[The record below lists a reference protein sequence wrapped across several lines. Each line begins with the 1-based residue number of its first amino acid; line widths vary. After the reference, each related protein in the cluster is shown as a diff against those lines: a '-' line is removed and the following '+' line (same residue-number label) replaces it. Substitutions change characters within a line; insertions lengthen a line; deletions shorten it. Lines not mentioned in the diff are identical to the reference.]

1 MNIQELVTAFTLGIF
16 STLNPCVL
24 PLFPGF
30 LVFLSRIQEDSGNK
44 IRRYLPGVS
53 ILAGVLV
60 SMLILGLIISV
71 LSVSIGNAL
80 VWVIP
85 IADALLI
92 ILGLLM
98 LFDINPFMR
107 VSTIKRI
114 ESKKPLLSAFF
125 YGLLY
130 GPLTFPCSGP
140 LIVGIF
146 AYSVTIGEA
155 LDKVSVFLAYGLGM
169 GLPLIILSLLSGAFQ
184 SRIVR
189 FVGIHSR
196 WVKVIGGL
204 LLIGIGV
211 FHLWYN
217 REMLLLF
224 IK

>member
-30 LVFLSRIQEDSGNK
+30 LVFLGRIQEDSGNK
-44 IRRYLPGVS
+44 IKRYLPGVL

-71 LSVSIGNAL
+71 LSISIGNAL
-80 VWVIP
+80 VWIIP

-107 VSTIKRI
+107 VATVKRI
-114 ESKKPLLSAFF
+114 ESKKPLLSAFL

-196 WVKVIGGL
+196 WVKVIGGV

>member
-1 MNIQELVTAFTLGIF
+1 MNTPEVVTAFVLGIF

-30 LVFLSRIQEDSGNK
+30 LVFLGRIQKDSGNK
-44 IRRYLPGVS
+44 IKRYLPGVF

-80 VWVIP
+80 VWIIP
-85 IADALLI
+85 IADGLLI
-92 ILGLLM
+92 TLGVLM
-98 LFDINPFMR
+98 LFDINPFIR
-107 VSTIKRI
+107 VSTVKRI
-114 ESKKPLLSAFF
+114 ESKKPLLSAFL
-125 YGLLY
+125 YGILY

-146 AYSVTIGEA
+146 AYSMTIGET
-155 LDKVSVFLAYGLGM
+155 LDKMSVFLAYGLGM
-169 GLPLIILSLLSGAFQ
+169 GLPLIILSLLSGVFQ

-189 FVGIHSR
+189 FVGKYSR

-204 LLIGIGV
+204 LLIGIGI

-224 IK
+224 MK

>member
-1 MNIQELVTAFTLGIF
+1 MVEELTTAFMLGIF

-30 LVFLSRIQEDSGNK
+30 LVFLSRIQEDSGTRVK
-44 IRRYLPGVS
+44 RYLPGVF
-53 ILAGVLV
+53 ILAGVMA
-60 SMLILGLIISV
+60 SMLILGLIIFL
-71 LSVSIGNAL
+71 LSVSIGKAL
-80 VWVIP
+80 AWIIP
-85 IADALLI
+85 FADALLI

-98 LFDINPFMR
+98 LFDVNPFMR
-107 VSTIKRI
+107 VSSINRI
-114 ESKKPLLSAFF
+114 DTKKPLLSAFL
-125 YGLLY
+125 YGVLY

-146 AYSVTIGEA
+146 AYSLTIGEA
-155 LDKVSVFLAYGLGM
+155 LDKMSVFLAYGLGM

-211 FHLWYN
+211 FHFWYN
-217 REMLLLF
+217 HEMLQLF
-224 IK
+224 LR

>member
-1 MNIQELVTAFTLGIF
+1 MNIQELVAAFTLGIF

-24 PLFPGF
+24 PLFPGY
-30 LVFLSRIQEDSGNK
+30 LVFLGRLQQDTGTK
-44 IRRYLPGVS
+44 IKRYLPGLF
-53 ILAGVLV
+53 ILVGVLV
-60 SMLILGLIISV
+60 SMLTLGLIISF
-71 LSVSIGNAL
+71 LSISIGNAL
-80 VWVIP
+80 VWIIP

-98 LFDINPFMR
+98 LFDINPFIR

-114 ESKKPLLSAFF
+114 DSDNSLVSAFL

-146 AYSVTIGEA
+146 AYSVTVGEA
-155 LDKVSVFLAYGLGM
+155 LEKVSVFLAYGLGM
-169 GLPLIILSLLSGAFQ
+169 GLPLIILSLLSGVLQ

-196 WVKVIGGL
+196 WVKVTGGL